1 MSDEGADDLHWRPW
15 ERKTIL
21 WLFECV
27 LIGYADDLLSDFQ
40 FKLSSDSSRSLE
52 MTLARFVRK
61 NAFRNK
67 LRSSLTVLSMA
78 FSLALLSFLMSMWQA
93 FYGNNLRSEQS
104 AQRLI
109 VRHKVS
115 LTNLIP
121 GSYRD
126 KIRHVPGVVKVIPMN
141 WFGGTYK
148 DATQKNFFARFG
160 TDPDEFFDVYPEL
173 EIPKDQLD
181 AWKKDRAGAVA
192 DAELAKKYGWKV
204 GDRIVLQGD
213 IYPIRLEL
221 TLRGIFT
228 AKLPNNSLYFNE
240 KYVEEGVKF
249 AKDQAGFYGI
259 LVDSPQNVDRVSHDV
274 DAMFANAPEPTRTET
289 EKAFGLS
296 FLAMLG
302 NVKAFILV
310 IACAAVF
317 TILLVA
323 GNTMAMSI
331 RERTREV
338 AVLKTMG
345 FTRKTI
351 LGVFIGESIAI
362 GTVGGI
368 LGVLF
373 ALLLITA
380 GTFVPGAGNLFVIAQ
395 HAWRFT
401 APAAIVVATVA
412 GFLSSAIPAYGA
424 SRTGIVEG
432 LRHIG

>member
-1 MSDEGADDLHWRPW
+1 
-15 ERKTIL
+15 
-21 WLFECV
+21 
-27 LIGYADDLLSDFQ
+27 
-40 FKLSSDSSRSLE
+40 

-61 NAFRNK
+61 NAFRNWRRT
-67 LRSSLTVLSMA
+67 LLTVGSMA

-93 FYGNNLRSEQS
+93 FYGNDLRSEQS
-104 AQRLI
+104 SQRLI

-121 GSYRD
+121 ASYRD
-126 KIRHVPGVVKVIPMN
+126 KIRHIPGVVKVVPMN
-141 WFGGTYK
+141 WFGGVYK
-148 DATQKNFFARFG
+148 DTTQKNFFARFG
-160 TDPDEFFDVYPEL
+160 TDPDEFFDLYTEL

-192 DAELAKKYGWKV
+192 DEELAKKYGWKL

-240 KYVEEGVKF
+240 KYVEEGIPF
-249 AKDQAGFYGI
+249 AKGVAGFYGI

-274 DAMFANAPEPTRTET
+274 DTMFANAPEPTRTET

-310 IACAAVF
+310 ISLAAVF
-317 TILLVA
+317 TILLVS

-345 FTRKTI
+345 FTRKMI
-351 LGVFIGESIAI
+351 LTLFVSESVAIAAL
-362 GTVGGI
+362 GGI
-368 LGVLF
+368 LGTLF
-373 ALLLITA
+373 ALLLIT
-380 GTFVPGAGNLFVIAQ
+380 GGAHSPQGANLFVIAQ
-395 HAWRFT
+395 HEWRFT
-401 APAAIVVATVA
+401 APTACAVAIIA
-412 GFLSSAIPAYGA
+412 GFLSSAIPAYSA
-424 SRTGIVEG
+424 SKTGIVEG

>member
-1 MSDEGADDLHWRPW
+1 
-15 ERKTIL
+15 
-21 WLFECV
+21 
-27 LIGYADDLLSDFQ
+27 
-40 FKLSSDSSRSLE
+40 

-61 NAFRNK
+61 NVYRNK
-67 LRSSLTVLSMA
+67 LRFWLTVGSMA

-121 GSYRD
+121 SSYRE
-126 KIRHVPGVVKVIPMN
+126 KIRHVPGVMKVIPMN

-181 AWKKDRAGAVA
+181 AWKRDRAGAVA
-192 DAELAKKYGWKV
+192 DAELAKKYGWKI
-204 GDRIVLQGD
+204 GERIMLQGD
-213 IYPIRLEL
+213 IYPIQLEL
-221 TLRGIFT
+221 TLRGIFN

-240 KYVEEGVKF
+240 KYVEEGVPF
-249 AKDQAGFYGI
+249 AKGVAGFYGI
-259 LVDSPQNVDRVSHDV
+259 LVDSPQHVDQVSHDV

-310 IACAAVF
+310 IASASVF
-317 TILLVA
+317 TILLVS

-345 FTRKTI
+345 FTRKVI
-351 LGVFIGESIAI
+351 LALFVGESTAVGLI
-362 GTVGGI
+362 G
-368 LGVLF
+368 GVCGTLF
-373 ALLLITA
+373 ALLLITG
-380 GTFVPGAGNLFVIAQ
+380 GTKAPGAGNLFVIAQ
-395 HAWRFT
+395 HAWKFT
-401 APAAIVVATVA
+401 APTAIGVAILT
-412 GFLSSAIPAYGA
+412 GFLSSAIPAYSA
-424 SRTGIVEG
+424 SRT
-432 LRHIG
+432 